1 MHFPLEASILEK
13 ACSFQKIQKEWCNT
27 SSIVFCNEEVLS
39 QQSFKDECS
48 VQLKQPSWK
57 GHIFLK
63 KNAAK
68 LQGTLKFL
76 MKKFLQK
83 KCISL
88 KNNPMSNSSALALLA
103 WSLIYKCLLSSSKYL
118 LLSGKSLKN
127 TNQKNTQKKKRTH
140 DTRRHS
146 SALGSKIVF
155 FLGFGLHFIEI
166 CQMTGGICQI
176 TRGICA

>member
-127 TNQKNTQKKKRTH
+127 TNQKNTQKKNGPMTPEDIHLLWGQK
-140 DTRRHS
+140 S
-146 SALGSKIVF
+146 CF
-155 FLGFGLHFIEI
+155 FLVLVYIL
-166 CQMTGGICQI
+166 
-176 TRGICA
+176 